1 MREGERTLV
10 RRASLPALVR
20 YVLACILLLG
30 TALPFAVASPAP
42 AAGAAKQPTA
52 TSKPLSVITPT
63 GAGSFRDVPPKSQDA
78 SDALEPC
85 SSQTVECTVTWKSG
99 STVCKEQGTASSC
112 TTLYQGQHATL
123 AEAQEQCERIHGVRA
138 DSGAQSCA
146 SCQVAKSAKNDC
158 LEHCKDLCY
167 KAWEKCRDDCPRG
180 DKNCLSECTNTLA
193 SCNRECDRKCK

>member
-1 MREGERTLV
+1 MREIMIRRT
-10 RRASLPALVR
+10 SLLAFVR
-20 YVLACILLLG
+20 YALACILLLG

-42 AAGAAKQPTA
+42 AAEAA
-52 TSKPLSVITPT
+52 
-63 GAGSFRDVPPKSQDA
+63 
-78 SDALEPC
+78 C

-99 STVCKEQGTASSC
+99 STVCKGQGTASSC

-123 AEAQEQCERIHGVRA
+123 AEAKEQCERNHGVGT
-138 DSGAQSCA
+138 DSGAQSCG

-158 LEHCKDLCY
+158 LEQCKDLCY

-193 SCNRECDRKCK
+193 GCNRECDRKCK